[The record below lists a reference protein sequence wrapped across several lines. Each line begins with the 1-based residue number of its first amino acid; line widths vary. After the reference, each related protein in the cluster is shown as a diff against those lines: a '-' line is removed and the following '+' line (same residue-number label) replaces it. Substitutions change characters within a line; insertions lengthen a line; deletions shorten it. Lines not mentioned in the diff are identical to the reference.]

1 LSLPPTDFLF
11 CAVFDGNS
19 WLSRKNPLAA
29 VRAFSQ
35 AFTLSERGVGL
46 VVKAMNVKTDDA
58 SWQEIQKIAAG
69 DRRIHLINAVF
80 SRQETIDLIHS
91 CDAYISLHRSEGFGR
106 VIAESML
113 LGKPVVVTN
122 FSGNVD
128 YCDPSTAYMV
138 DGELVPLKSGDYQMA
153 EGQYWCEPE
162 VGIAARHLQ
171 DIVQDATKRFHIAQS
186 GQNIIASRYSIESV
200 AQRYKAHFQALA
212 SRFS

>member
-1 LSLPPTDFLF
+1 
-11 CAVFDGNS
+11 
-19 WLSRKNPLAA
+19 
-29 VRAFSQ
+29 
-35 AFTLSERGVGL
+35 
-46 VVKAMNVKTDDA
+46 MNVKTDDA
-58 SWQEIQKIAAG
+58 SWQEIQKIAAV

-80 SRQETIDLIHS
+80 SRQETIDFMHS

-106 VIAESML
+106 VIAESMM